1 MFVLHYRVDSYD
13 WKIPLEI
20 FCESRL
26 LMGLTGPS
34 KAKKKKLDT
43 KSAADLGLSASDL
56 EPAVTLKAFGTPPGR
71 PAGRI
76 LEGDAATTA
85 KELVRLLREEAKVI

>member
-1 MFVLHYRVDSYD
+1 MRPPPAVELA
-13 WKIPLEI
+13 PALA
-20 FCESRL
+20 L
-26 LMGLTGPS
+26 LG
-34 KAKKKKLDT
+34 
-43 KSAADLGLSASDL
+43 SAADLGLSASDL